1 MDEKL
6 MTTAEFAKFCGTSR
20 STLHWYDKIG
30 LISPSVRGEN
40 GYRYYSVEQHT
51 DFDTIYILQKS
62 GSSLEEIHQI
72 VTEPSIEDF
81 LLMIEKNEVA
91 IDRQLQEILSVKAF
105 LENMQKMLADCTA
118 SSLWRPYVVTLPPL
132 RMAATAIPR
141 GEGFVHHLK
150 RHNLEVHIRRLK
162 DTPHV
167 QIYPHCAILSAES
180 LYSDEAE
187 ILYNFYE
194 ADEEYQGETMVRPG
208 GQYIEVYHKG
218 MYPNIRKAFDV
229 ILAFAQ
235 EHGYVLEGNVYK
247 RDVITALLKEEEDWI
262 CKFQV
267 KIKDPKAATADQD
280 G

>member
-30 LISPSVRGEN
+30 LISPDVRGEN
-40 GYRYYSVEQHT
+40 GYRYYSVEKHM
-51 DFDTIYILQKS
+51 DFDTIYLLQKS
-62 GSSLEEIHQI
+62 GSSLEEIQEFI
-72 VTEPSIEDF
+72 REPSIAH
-81 LLMIEKNEVA
+81 LLSMVEKNKGSLE
-91 IDRQLQEILSVKAF
+91 RQLQEILNVKLY
-105 LENMQKMLADCTA
+105 LETLEKSLSEF
-118 SSLWRPYVVTLPPL
+118 SSSTLWEPYLVSLPPL
-132 RMAATAIPR
+132 RMAATAVPK
-141 GEGFVHHLK
+141 GEGFVDHL
-150 RHNLEVHIRRLK
+150 RQENLEKHIRRLK

-194 ADEEYQGETMVRPG
+194 ADEEYQGEAMVRPG

-229 ILAFAQ
+229 ILSFAN
-235 EHGYVLEGNVYK
+235 EHGYELEGNIYK

-267 KIKDPKAATADQD
+267 KIKDPEAEAAVQN